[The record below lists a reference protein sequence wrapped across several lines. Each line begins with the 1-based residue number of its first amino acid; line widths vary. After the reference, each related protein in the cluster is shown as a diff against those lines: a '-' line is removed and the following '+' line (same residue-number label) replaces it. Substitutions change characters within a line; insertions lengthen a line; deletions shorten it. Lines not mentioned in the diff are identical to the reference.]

1 MTSEFQSLIDDYI
14 LYISA
19 VRRYSPRTVQ
29 IYRDI
34 LERYRDFCSTAEY
47 RNALRTDLI
56 RSYEVMMVEGMGVKS
71 STVSLHISVLS
82 GFCRRLVA
90 EGKLDSNPV
99 RMVPRPKEEKRL
111 PQFFRK
117 EGMDSYFK
125 STQAFGSETALRM
138 LSGKTGDKCDLEV
151 YSRVLGRLIISILYG
166 TGIRRSEIISL
177 TRKHTDLQR
186 RVLHIIGKGDK
197 MREVPLTPSLCA
209 EISLYLR
216 VMDAICITSSPESP
230 LLLTPSGRALY
241 PMFVDRTVK
250 RELGRIEGI
259 GTRKSPHV
267 LRHTIATELLDEG
280 APINSIKEM
289 LGHSSLAATQVYTHN
304 SIERLKGVYN
314 NAHPRAEGGSKDE

>member
-1 MTSEFQSLIDDYI
+1 MSEFQSLIDDYI

-19 VRRYSPRTVQ
+19 ARRYAPRTVE

-34 LERYRDFCSTAEY
+34 LERYMAFCSPADY
-47 RNALRTDLI
+47 KNALRTDMI
-56 RSYEVMMVEGMGVKS
+56 RTYEVMLVESQSIKS
-71 STVSLHISVLS
+71 ATVSLHMSVLS
-82 GFCRRLVA
+82 GFCRRLVSKGILEA
-90 EGKLDSNPV
+90 NPV

-117 EGMDSYFK
+117 EGMDTYFK
-125 STQAFGSETALRM
+125 STQVFGSKTVMQM
-138 LSGKTGDKCDLEV
+138 LSGKPGDKYDLEV

-177 TRKHTDLQR
+177 TRDRTNLQR

-216 VMDAICITSSPESP
+216 VMDAVRIIYSPESP

-241 PMFVDRTVK
+241 PMFIDRTVK

-259 GTRKSPHV
+259 GTRKSPHT

>member
-1 MTSEFQSLIDDYI
+1 MSEFQSLIDDYI

-34 LERYRDFCSTAEY
+34 LERYMAFCSPADYE
-47 RNALRTDLI
+47 NALRADMI
-56 RSYEVMMVEGMGVKS
+56 RTYEVMLVESQSIKS
-71 STVSLHISVLS
+71 ATVNLHMSVLS
-82 GFCRRLVA
+82 GFCRRLVSKGILKA
-90 EGKLDSNPV
+90 NPV

-125 STQAFGSETALRM
+125 STQVFGSETVMQM
-138 LSGKTGDKCDLEV
+138 LSGKPGDKYDLEV

-197 MREVPLTPSLCA
+197 MREVPLTPSLCT

-216 VMDAICITSSPESP
+216 VMDAICIIYSPESP

-241 PMFVDRTVK
+241 PMFIDRTVK

-259 GTRKSPHV
+259 GTRKSPHT